1 MNTSEKPE
9 PSTYLTLRL
18 GFRPLSVSVYW
29 LARSLLPGTARA
41 SADMP
46 ALPWEGGWFQW
57 HWKRF
62 AMFIQRE
69 RGLPCPSK
77 EKGHLSSAVPEWPLG
92 GHFVWGQSLCTHF
105 VHTLYEVRTVYSRFL
120 IWPNQALPENAPRWM
135 NHSRTL
141 SEQPPQ
147 KRQHSEP
154 GHNVGCLTRVWD

>member
-18 GFRPLSVSVYW
+18 GFWPLGVSVCW
-29 LARSLLPGTARA
+29 LACCLLPGTARA

-46 ALPWEGGWFQW
+46 ALPWKGGWFQW
-57 HWKRF
+57 HWKRI
-62 AMFIQRE
+62 AMSIQRE
-69 RGLPCPSK
+69 ETGHASPLLSQSGPSGATLD
-77 EKGHLSSAVPEWPLG
+77 EVRA
-92 GHFVWGQSLCTHF
+92 F
-105 VHTLYEVRTVYSRFL
+105 VHTLYEVRTIYSRFP

-135 NHSRTL
+135 DHSCTL

-154 GHNVGCLTRVWD
+154 GHNLDCLTRVWD